1 MSYVSLN
8 KISFTNNHYLKGASN
23 VAYILE
29 IYTGASIGEN
39 IPIYIYIY
47 IYVCVCMYIS
57 LIIYIY
63 IYIYIYILYIYIS
76 IYLIYIEHRNAFK

>member
-1 MSYVSLN
+1 MSYVSLK

-39 IPIYIYIY
+39 IP
-47 IYVCVCMYIS
+47 
-57 LIIYIY
+57 LYIY
-63 IYIYIYILYIYIS
+63 IYIYIHIFIFTYVYRLHIYI
-76 IYLIYIEHRNAFK
+76 

>member
-1 MSYVSLN
+1 MSYVSLK

-47 IYVCVCMYIS
+47 IYIYMCVCVC
-57 LIIYIY
+57 IY
-63 IYIYIYILYIYIS
+63 
-76 IYLIYIEHRNAFK
+76 H